1 MKPNN
6 RTNHTDPHSG
16 KRMFIRGGG
25 RKSDRPLDSFD
36 FDIDKHHLDNNEW
49 LQDNDWD
56 NKKKLKFSEGTMRK
70 HLKKY
75 MKKSVRRNYSGVD
88 ERFVD
93 DPELFKLYLED
104 MLS

>member
-6 RTNHTDPHSG
+6 KTNHTDPHSG

-25 RKSDRPLDSFD
+25 RKSDRPLD
-36 FDIDKHHLDNNEW
+36 LDDNEW
-49 LQDNDWD
+49 LRNNDWS

-70 HLKKY
+70 HLKNY
-75 MKKSVRRNYSGVD
+75 MKKSVRKNYCGVD

-93 DPELFKLYLED
+93 DPELFKFYLKE
-104 MLS
+104 LLNEA